1 MEGTLWEKDLRGKI
15 VAGKVQVADTL
26 RDVSGVEEVIAAAEQ
41 EVIDEEREYDAM
53 LAAKVAQLQ
62 SLKVRFILSRLYR
75 SLTSPR
81 LC

>member
-15 VAGKVQVADTL
+15 VAGKAQVADTL

-62 SLKVRFILSRLYR
+62 SLKVRIILSRLYR
-75 SLTSPR
+75 
-81 LC
+81 